1 MTSEQHP
8 DRDSLNAYLEE
19 ALSIDATQWL
29 RHHLAGCAECRARL
43 EQERAFLRRLD
54 GLRTVE
60 VPVDFTAGVM
70 ARVAQYPAYQ
80 PATEVS
86 WRRLAVWAGSLAAL
100 LVVGL
105 GVGGWL
111 LMTLP
116 AEGQE
121 AAGYASSGIVAVAQ
135 AAKNVYLWG
144 AEAVETATPLVQPIG
159 TLLAGVLAYFRGSS
173 LAFQLAVL
181 LITVALNY
189 LFTRMVLNYQRRQ

>member
-1 MTSEQHP
+1 MTSQQHP

-19 ALSIDATQWL
+19 ALSVDATQWL
-29 RHHLAGCAECRARL
+29 RHHLAGCGECRARL

-86 WRRLAVWAGSLAAL
+86 WQRLAVWAGSLAAL
-100 LVVGL
+100 LVLGL

-121 AAGYASSGIVAVAQ
+121 AEGYASTGIVAAAQ
-135 AAKNVYLWG
+135 AATNVYLWG
-144 AEAVETATPLVQPIG
+144 VEAVKTARPLVQPIR
-159 TLLAGVLAYFRGSS
+159 TLLAGILEYARGSS
-173 LAFQLAVL
+173 QAFQLAVL
-181 LITVALNY
+181 LIAVALNY